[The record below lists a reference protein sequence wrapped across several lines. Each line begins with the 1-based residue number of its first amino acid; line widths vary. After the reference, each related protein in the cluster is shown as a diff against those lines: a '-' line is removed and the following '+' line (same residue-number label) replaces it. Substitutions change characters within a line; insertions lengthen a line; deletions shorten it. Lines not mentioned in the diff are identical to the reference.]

1 MNSAIEIRGV
11 SKSFGDTK
19 AVVQLDLDVPAGS
32 LCGFLGPNG
41 AGKST
46 TIRML
51 MSIIHAD
58 GGSVEVLGT
67 SALKAKDKIGYL
79 PEERGVYR
87 KMKVGGFV
95 EYIGRLKGV
104 HGSVLR
110 KRIDTW
116 LERVELPGIRN
127 RRCEELSKGM
137 QQKVQFLAAIIH
149 EPELIILDEPFS
161 GLDPVNARVI
171 GRIIDELHQQ
181 GRTILFSTHVLPQA
195 ERICDRIVMID
206 QGRKVLDGTVESIQS
221 QFDPRVIKIEPV
233 DINCD
238 LSTIRGAT
246 PLRNTESEN
255 HLLMRLDDEI
265 DATGVLSQIVQS
277 TPVRGI
283 EIVKPTL
290 DEIFIEQVALSRGD
304 EAALQVREEMS
315 NV

>member
-1 MNSAIEIRGV
+1 MSSALEISGV

-19 AVVQLDLDVPAGS
+19 AVVQLDLNVPTGS

-46 TIRML
+46 AIRML

-58 GGSVEVLGT
+58 EGTVQVLGT
-67 SALKAKDKIGYL
+67 SALKAKDRIGYL

-95 EYIGRLKGV
+95 GYIGRLKGV
-104 HGSVLR
+104 KGNVLR
-110 KRIDTW
+110 KRIDDW

-171 GRIIDELHQQ
+171 GEIINELHQQ

-206 QGRKVLDGTVESIQS
+206 QGRKVLDGTVASIQS
-221 QFDPRVIKIEPV
+221 QFDPRVIRIEPV

-238 LSTIRGAT
+238 LSAISGASLI
-246 PLRNTESEN
+246 PNSQSSE

-265 DATGVLSQIVQS
+265 DATGVLAQIVQS

-290 DEIFIEQVALSRGD
+290 DEIFIEQVTRSRGR
-304 EAALQVREEMS
+304 EAAIQVRKEMS
-315 NV
+315 HV

>member
-1 MNSAIEIRGV
+1 MTPAIEIRNV
-11 SKSFGDTK
+11 SKSFGTTK
-19 AVVQLDLDVPAGS
+19 AVVNLDLDVPTGS

-58 GGSVEVLGT
+58 QGSVQVLGT
-67 SALKAKDKIGYL
+67 TALKAKDRIGYL

-87 KMKVGGFV
+87 KMKVGSFV
-95 EYIGRLKGV
+95 EYIGRLKGLRGV
-104 HGSVLR
+104 ALR
-110 KRIDTW
+110 KSVNQW
-116 LERVELPGIRN
+116 LERVELPEIRN

-149 EPELIILDEPFS
+149 DPELIILDEPFT

-171 GRIIDELHQQ
+171 GRIIDELRQQ

-206 QGRKVLDGTVESIQS
+206 QGRKVLDGTVAFIQS
-221 QFDPRVIKIEPV
+221 QFDPRVIRIEPV
-233 DINCD
+233 DINCN
-238 LSTIRGAT
+238 LKNISGAS
-246 PLRNTESEN
+246 LIANSDNNECI
-255 HLLMRLDDEI
+255 LMRLDDNI
-265 DATGVLSQIVQS
+265 DATKVLSQIVQT

-283 EIVKPTL
+283 QVVKPTL
-290 DEIFIEQVALSRGD
+290 DEVFIEQVARSRGH
-304 EAALQVREEMS
+304 EAAQKVREEMT